1 MSELVDYLYP
11 LEQLTTEGVTAD
23 LGPDLSSV
31 VQANHLIRGWVIGA
45 NAFTSFLREISDWPV
60 LQTRFAEHS
69 ADLKQIGPTP
79 LQDLANSLQNAILA
93 TRLMPELASQLEQ
106 VLKSG
111 ELAGESTPVG
121 LQPYLWRAD
130 QGDLGQGHVGQ
141 GQPLE
146 IYGLGSEGHHLTRIP
161 VNCIQPLG
169 EQIKGVWSQL
179 FQAKNLLIWGQQQ
192 IPLRALRV
200 AVLISSQAS
209 RLETRPS
216 TPHPP
221 RHSPAPVSNPSEHH
235 TFTGLAAAAGQ
246 ALAPALVLPM
256 PGVELADLPSGCILV
271 APSLQPEW
279 LPLLQRSV
287 GILCKTSG
295 MTSHAAIMARELGLP
310 AVVGLGD
317 DFDQFHAEQW
327 LWLNGDQGTVTLLP
341 QLPPQ
346 VAVRSV
352 GGNPAPVT
360 SPTHPEAAP
369 KPLRTQVM
377 VSCSQPQVL
386 FQIQDLPLDGVGLL
400 RSELMLINALQ
411 GQHPYLWLTA
421 QRQPQLLERIQANI
435 AAFVAAFQPRPVFYR
450 SLDLRSHECRA
461 LMGGSQWEPLETNPV
476 LGLRGTFRYLVYPE
490 LFEVE
495 LAALAAVLQHQDSP
509 LRLILPFV
517 RSVEEFQFCRQRVE
531 AAGLL
536 AYPNFQLWIMAEVP
550 AILFVL
556 PDLVQ
561 AGVQGITIGGNDLT
575 QLLLG
580 VDRESG
586 TLKLDP
592 QLNSQFQGF
601 SPPTYDLRHPAVQ
614 VAMTQLI
621 QSARQLGIGCCL
633 CGELPVSDPSWI
645 NWLVHQDLP
654 CISVAPEVVLSLRQA
669 LENAEYPAH

>member
-1 MSELVDYLYP
+1 
-11 LEQLTTEGVTAD
+11 
-23 LGPDLSSV
+23 
-31 VQANHLIRGWVIGA
+31 
-45 NAFTSFLREISDWPV
+45 
-60 LQTRFAEHS
+60 
-69 ADLKQIGPTP
+69 
-79 LQDLANSLQNAILA
+79 
-93 TRLMPELASQLEQ
+93 
-106 VLKSG
+106 
-111 ELAGESTPVG
+111 
-121 LQPYLWRAD
+121 
-130 QGDLGQGHVGQ
+130 
-141 GQPLE
+141 
-146 IYGLGSEGHHLTRIP
+146 
-161 VNCIQPLG
+161 
-169 EQIKGVWSQL
+169 
-179 FQAKNLLIWGQQQ
+179 
-192 IPLRALRV
+192 
-200 AVLISSQAS
+200 
-209 RLETRPS
+209 
-216 TPHPP
+216 
-221 RHSPAPVSNPSEHH
+221 
-235 TFTGLAAAAGQ
+235 
-246 ALAPALVLPM
+246 
-256 PGVELADLPSGCILV
+256 
-271 APSLQPEW
+271 
-279 LPLLQRSV
+279 
-287 GILCKTSG
+287 
-295 MTSHAAIMARELGLP
+295 
-310 AVVGLGD
+310 
-317 DFDQFHAEQW
+317 
-327 LWLNGDQGTVTLLP
+327 
-341 QLPPQ
+341 
-346 VAVRSV
+346 
-352 GGNPAPVT
+352 
-360 SPTHPEAAP
+360 
-369 KPLRTQVM
+369 
-377 VSCSQPQVL
+377 
-386 FQIQDLPLDGVGLL
+386 L
-400 RSELMLINALQ
+400 RSELMLISALQ

-421 QRQPQLLERIQANI
+421 QRQPQLLERLQANI
-435 AAFVAAFQPRPVFYR
+435 EAFVAAFQPRPVFYR

-461 LMGGSQWEPLETNPV
+461 LMGGRQWEPLETNPV